1 MPTPSIT
8 TLRATLA
15 TALSNPSEWSTFSF
29 PPATPIANSVIISP
43 DDPYIVPS
51 NNTQVVVSPKANF
64 KITCLIPAL
73 DNQGNLAGI
82 EATVTSV
89 FNLLANSG
97 ITMNVTQ
104 VSAPTILS
112 LPNLDLLA
120 ADISI
125 TVLTSW
131 S

>member
-1 MPTPSIT
+1 MTLPSIS
-8 TLRATLA
+8 TLRSSIATV
-15 TALSNPSEWSTFSF
+15 LSNPSVWSTFSF
-29 PPATPIANSVIISP
+29 PPSTPIANSVIISP

-51 NNTQVVVSPKANF
+51 NNTQIAISPRANF

-73 DNQGNLAGI
+73 DNQGNLVGI
-82 EATVTSV
+82 ESMVTSV
-89 FNLLANSG
+89 FTKLANSD
-97 ITMNVTQ
+97 IVMVASQ

>member
-1 MPTPSIT
+1 MTTASIT
-8 TLRATLA
+8 TLRADLA
-15 TALSNPSEWSTFSF
+15 TALSNPSVWSTFSF
-29 PPATPIANSVIISP
+29 PPSTPIANSVIISP

-51 NNTQVVVSPKANF
+51 NNTQIQISPRANF

-82 EATVTSV
+82 ESTVTAV
-89 FNLLANSG
+89 FTLLANSG
-97 ITMNVTQ
+97 ITMVASQ

>member
-1 MPTPSIT
+1 M
-8 TLRATLA
+8 
-15 TALSNPSEWSTFSF
+15 
-29 PPATPIANSVIISP
+29 
-43 DDPYIVPS
+43 PS
-51 NNTQVVVSPKANF
+51 NNTQIQINPRANF

-82 EATVTSV
+82 ESTVTAV
-89 FNLLANSG
+89 FTLLANSG
-97 ITMNVTQ
+97 ITMVANQ

-125 TVLTSW
+125 TILTSW

>member
-1 MPTPSIT
+1 MTTASIT
-8 TLRATLA
+8 TLRADLA
-15 TALSNPSEWSTFSF
+15 TALSNPSVWSTFSF
-29 PPATPIANSVIISP
+29 PPSTPIANSVIISP

-51 NNTQVVVSPKANF
+51 NNTQIQINPRANF

-82 EATVTSV
+82 ESTVTAV
-89 FNLLANSG
+89 FTLLANSG
-97 ITMNVTQ
+97 ITMVANQ
-104 VSAPTILS
+104 ISAPTILS

-125 TVLTSW
+125 TILTSW

>member
-1 MPTPSIT
+1 MTAIT
-8 TLRATLA
+8 TLRADLA
-15 TALSNPSEWSTFSF
+15 AALNNPSVWSTFSF
-29 PPATPIANSVIISP
+29 PPSTPIANSVIISP

-51 NNTQVVVSPKANF
+51 NNTQLAISPKANF

-82 EATVTSV
+82 ESMVVSV
-89 FNLLANSG
+89 FTLLANSN
-97 ITMNVTQ
+97 ITMVASQ
-104 VSAPTILS
+104 ISAPTILS

>member
-8 TLRATLA
+8 TLRATIA
-15 TALSNPSEWSTFSF
+15 AALDNPSAWSTFSF
-29 PPATPIANSVIISP
+29 PPPTPIANSVIISP

-51 NNTQVVVSPKANF
+51 NNTQVVISPKANF
-64 KITCLIPAL
+64 KITCLVPAL

-82 EATVTSV
+82 ESTVTAV
-89 FNLLANSG
+89 FTLLANSG
-97 ITMNVTQ
+97 ITMTVTQ

>member
-1 MPTPSIT
+1 MAASIT
-8 TLRATLA
+8 TLRSDLA
-15 TALSNPSEWSTFSF
+15 TALTNASVWSTFSF
-29 PPATPIANSVIISP
+29 PPSTPIANSVIISP

-51 NNTQVVVSPKANF
+51 NNTNNTISPRANF

-82 EATVTSV
+82 ESTVVAV
-89 FNLLANSG
+89 FNLLSNSG

>member
-1 MPTPSIT
+1 MTASIT
-8 TLRATLA
+8 TLRADLA
-15 TALSNPSEWSTFSF
+15 TALDNPSAWSTFSF
-29 PPATPIANSVIISP
+29 PPSTPIANSVIISP

-51 NNTQVVVSPKANF
+51 NNTQLAVSPKANF

-82 EATVTSV
+82 ETTVTAV
-89 FNLLANSG
+89 FTLLANSG

>member
-1 MPTPSIT
+1 MTAAIT
-8 TLRATLA
+8 TLRQTLA
-15 TALSNPSEWSTFSF
+15 DILDNPGVWSTFAF

-43 DDPYIVPS
+43 DDPYIVPA
-51 NNTQVVVSPKANF
+51 NNLQVISPRANF

-73 DNQGNLAGI
+73 DNQGNLQGI
-82 EATVTSV
+82 ETMVTDV
-89 FNLLANSG
+89 FNKFTDASVVLNISS
-97 ITMNVTQ
+97 
-104 VSAPTILS
+104 VSAPTILTIGNS
-112 LPNLDLLA
+112 DLLA